1 MLEIKN
7 ISKSYNRQGKDFF
20 AVKDVNLNISDGDF
34 IHIIG
39 RSGSGKSTFLN
50 IVAGLLSADRGSLSL
65 DGTNYMEL
73 PDKEKSEFR
82 NKNIGFIPQSPAL
95 LSYLNVL
102 ENIRLPYDMY
112 EKDGDSEGKAR
123 YFLNELGLEHLAK
136 SYPKELSGGEL
147 RRIIIAR
154 ALMTEPKILIA
165 DEPTSDLDI
174 EATKEVMDL
183 LKKINEKGTTVLV
196 VTHELDTLKYGKK
209 VYTMS
214 EGILEDGKKL

>member
-50 IVAGLLSADRGSLSL
+50 IVAGLLSADKGSLSL

-73 PDKEKSEFR
+73 PDEEKSEFR

-112 EKDGDSEGKAR
+112 EKDGDSE
-123 YFLNELGLEHLAK
+123 
-136 SYPKELSGGEL
+136 
-147 RRIIIAR
+147 
-154 ALMTEPKILIA
+154 
-165 DEPTSDLDI
+165 
-174 EATKEVMDL
+174 
-183 LKKINEKGTTVLV
+183 
-196 VTHELDTLKYGKK
+196 
-209 VYTMS
+209 
-214 EGILEDGKKL
+214 

>member
-50 IVAGLLSADRGSLSL
+50 IVAGLLSADKGRLSL

-73 PDKEKSEFR
+73 SDEEKSEFR

-112 EKDGDSEGKAR
+112 EKEGDSEGKAR